1 MNLDPRAIV
10 ELLQRLERQ
19 CADHR
24 PRLADVALAL
34 SRSDFE
40 GAVEATG
47 NLRSV
52 LESIIATRARLR
64 EYVVSLDSLGEPGSL
79 IELAIRGRRV
89 VIKMQ
94 ASRLREALRGVGVDR
109 TNGWFVGKFRRIDD
123 VLMFLDELVDGS
135 RAWESYRDGQP
146 LPTGMK
152 EVDRVT
158 MYRTTVCI
166 AQRSMRRLGADPD
179 LEHFLRSGVAAAD
192 WHEMHTGCKQIA
204 GVLAG
209 EIDLEADAGAIGAAP
224 RTRTSN
230 TAAGTP

>member
-1 MNLDPRAIV
+1 MKLDPRAIV

-34 SRSDFE
+34 SKRDIE

-52 LESIIATRARLR
+52 LECIIATRARLR
-64 EYVVSLDSLGEPGSL
+64 DYVVSLDGLGTPGSL

-89 VIKMQ
+89 VIRMQ
-94 ASRLREALRGVGVDR
+94 ASRLREAFQGVER
-109 TNGWFVGKFRRIDD
+109 TGNWFVGKFRRIDD
-123 VLMFLDELVDGS
+123 VIAFLDEAVDGS
-135 RAWESYRDGQP
+135 RTWEGYRDGQP

-152 EVDRVT
+152 ESDRVM
-158 MYRTTVCI
+158 MYRTTVRI
-166 AQRSMRRLGADPD
+166 AQRNMRRSGADPD
-179 LEHFLRSGVAAAD
+179 LEHFLRSGVDAAD
-192 WHEMHTGCKQIA
+192 WHEVHVGCKQIA
-204 GVLAG
+204 GALAG
-209 EIDLEADAGAIGAAP
+209 EIDLEVGAGAMEEASRARAP
-224 RTRTSN
+224 N

>member
-1 MNLDPRAIV
+1 MNLDPRAIG

-47 NLRSV
+47 NLRGV
-52 LESIIATRARLR
+52 LEGIIATRARLR

-94 ASRLREALRGVGVDR
+94 ASRLREAFRGAGVDR
-109 TNGWFVGKFRRIDD
+109 ANSWFVGKFRRIDD
-123 VLMFLDELVDGS
+123 VIIFLDELVDGS

-179 LEHFLRSGVAAAD
+179 LEHFLRSGVGAAD
-192 WHEMHTGCKQIA
+192 WHEVHTGCKQIA

-209 EIDLEADAGAIGAAP
+209 EIDLEADAGAVGAAP

>member
-1 MNLDPRAIV
+1 MKLDPRAIV

-34 SRSDFE
+34 SKSDFE

-47 NLRSV
+47 NLRGV
-52 LESIIATRARLR
+52 LEGIIATRARLK

-79 IELAIRGRRV
+79 IELAIRGRRI
-89 VIKMQ
+89 VIRVQ
-94 ASRLREALRGVGVDR
+94 ASRLREAFREGVER

-123 VLMFLDELVDGS
+123 VIMFLEEIVDGS

-146 LPTGMK
+146 LPAGVK
-152 EVDRVT
+152 EIDRVT

-179 LEHFLRSGVAAAD
+179 LEHFLRSGIAAAD
-192 WHEMHTGCKQIA
+192 WHEVQTGCKQIA

-209 EIDLEADAGAIGAAP
+209 EIDLEADAGAIGVAS

>member
-1 MNLDPRAIV
+1 MKLDPRAIV

-34 SRSDFE
+34 SKSDFE
-40 GAVEATG
+40 GAVEVTS
-47 NLRSV
+47 NLRVV

-94 ASRLREALRGVGVDR
+94 ASRLREAFREVGIER
-109 TNGWFVGKFRRIDD
+109 TNGWFIGKFRRIDD
-123 VLMFLDELVDGS
+123 VLMFLDELVNGS

-146 LPTGMK
+146 LPTGIK

-192 WHEMHTGCKQIA
+192 WQEVHIGCKQIA

>member
-1 MNLDPRAIV
+1 M
-10 ELLQRLERQ
+10 
-19 CADHR
+19 
-24 PRLADVALAL
+24 
-34 SRSDFE
+34 
-40 GAVEATG
+40 
-47 NLRSV
+47 
-52 LESIIATRARLR
+52 R

-94 ASRLREALRGVGVDR
+94 SSRLREAFRGVGVSR

-123 VLMFLDELVDGS
+123 VVLFLDELVDGS

-179 LEHFLRSGVAAAD
+179 LEHFLRSGVTAAD
-192 WHEMHTGCKQIA
+192 WHEVHIGCKQIA

-209 EIDLEADAGAIGAAP
+209 EIDLEADAGAIGVAP
-224 RTRTSN
+224 RTRTSS